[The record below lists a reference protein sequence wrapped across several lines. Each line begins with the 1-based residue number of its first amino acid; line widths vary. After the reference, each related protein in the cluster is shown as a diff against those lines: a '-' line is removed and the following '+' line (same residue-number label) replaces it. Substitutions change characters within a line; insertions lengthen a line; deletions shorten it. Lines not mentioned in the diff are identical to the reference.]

1 MRKEI
6 RPLLKSFLLLSLP
19 TVAEQILS
27 TLFQYV
33 DTAMVGRLGE
43 EATASVSVTST
54 IGWLVGSVIYGGGAA
69 ILTLTAR
76 AYGAKDREKGEKLS
90 SLSLILSLIFGV
102 LIGGIS
108 ILLSPHIPVW
118 MGADVR
124 IRDQASR
131 YFTIIS
137 LPMFFRSLTALCG
150 SAVRGAQDTRRPM
163 LISVLA
169 SVMNVILDYI
179 LIYPCGYGVDG
190 AAAATAL
197 CLTFSGI
204 MNLLLMRRT
213 PFLRGAGYRMPDRQL
228 VRECLQLAFPV
239 MGISCVTCMGYVV
252 FAGLVSGM
260 GTTIFAAHSIAVT
273 AETVFYIPGYGLR
286 TATTALTGAA
296 VGEGNGEKFSIY
308 CRIAAGLTVG
318 MMVLSGIALYF
329 CADWLMGLFTP
340 SERVVQLGA
349 QMLRLVAFS
358 EPFFGLYVV
367 LEGIYYGMGQTR
379 YPFWVEAVSIWGV
392 RILFTYLCVRVWNL
406 GLLEVWYCMIADNVT
421 KALLLFA
428 PFLKGGKRGFRM
440 DEDLLHF

>member
-76 AYGAKDREKGEKLS
+76 AYGAKDKEKGEMLS
-90 SLSLILSLIFGV
+90 SLSLILALVFGI

-108 ILLSPHIPVW
+108 ILLSPRIPVW
-118 MGADVR
+118 MGADVK

-137 LPMFFRSLTALCG
+137 LPMFFRALTALCG

-163 LISVLA
+163 VISLTVSLLNVL
-169 SVMNVILDYI
+169 LDYI
-179 LIYPCGYGVDG
+179 LIYPCGYGVTG
-190 AAAATAL
+190 AAIATAV
-197 CLTFSGI
+197 CFTVSGI
-204 MNLLLMRRT
+204 LNLILMRRT
-213 PFLRGAGYRMPDRQL
+213 PFLRQKGWRMPGRRL
-228 VRECLQLAFPV
+228 VRESLEIAFPV

-252 FAGLVSGM
+252 FAGMVSGM

-273 AETVFYIPGYGLR
+273 AETIFYIPGYGLR
-286 TATTALTGAA
+286 TAATALTGAA
-296 VGEGNGEKFSIY
+296 IGERNGDKFSSY
-308 CRIAAGLTVG
+308 CRIATVLTVG
-318 MMVLSGIALYF
+318 MMVLSGIILYF
-329 CADWLMGLFTP
+329 CAHWLMSLFTP
-340 SERVVQLGA
+340 SGKVVELGA
-349 QMLRLVAFS
+349 QMLQLVAFS

-367 LEGIYYGMGQTR
+367 MEGIYYGMGRTR

-392 RILFTYLCVRVWNL
+392 RIFFTFLCVKIWKL

-421 KALLLFA
+421 KALLLSA
-428 PFLKGGKRGFRM
+428 PFLFGRERGFHM
-440 DEDLLHF
+440 GEDVPR